1 MKLDLSAAWY
11 GAMKMLAANREMVLV
26 LAGVFFF
33 VPYLA
38 FALFLPDPMGQAG
51 ASGAEP
57 DMDAASAMIV
67 AFYAEYWWALLLLAL
82 IQAVGSIAL
91 LAILGDRDRPT
102 VGDAMGRGLRFL
114 PPQIGAQILTGF
126 AILAPPTIG
135 IAIGAAIGSEGVAGL
150 LGLLMVPVALY
161 LLVKFSMSSRAIAI
175 ERIMNPI
182 TALGRSWRL
191 TKGNSFRLFL
201 FYLLLVAAFIV
212 LSMIATLVFGL
223 VFALGGEHVALI
235 GQALISS
242 LINVGFACVAYA
254 VLASLHRR
262 LSGPAATATV
272 PTTRED

>member
-1 MKLDLSAAWY
+1 MKLDLSAAWD

-38 FALFLPDPMGQAG
+38 FSLFLPDPMAQAG
-51 ASGAEP
+51 AAGAEP
-57 DMDAASAMIV
+57 DMDAMSAQIV

-114 PPQIGAQILTGF
+114 PTQIGAQILTGF

-135 IAIGAAIGSEGVAGL
+135 VALGAAIGSEGVAGL
-150 LGLLMVPVALY
+150 LGLLMVPVTLY
-161 LLVKFSMSSRAIAI
+161 LLVKFSMSSPAIAI

-201 FYLLLVAAFIV
+201 FYLLLVAAFTV
-212 LSMIATLVFGL
+212 LSMIATLAFGL
-223 VFALGGEHVALI
+223 IFALGGEHVALI

>member
-1 MKLDLSAAWY
+1 MKLDLSAAWD

-82 IQAVGSIAL
+82 IQAIGSIAL
-91 LAILGDRDRPT
+91 LAILGARARPT

-114 PPQIGAQILTGF
+114 PTQIGAQILTGF

-135 IAIGAAIGSEGVAGL
+135 VALGAAIGSEGIAGL
-150 LGLLMVPVALY
+150 LGLLMLPVTLY
-161 LLVKFSMSSRAIAI
+161 LLVKFSMSSPAIAI

-201 FYLLLVAAFIV
+201 FYLLFVAAFTV

-254 VLASLHRR
+254 VLASLHRC
-262 LSGPAATATV
+262 LSGPAATATG

>member
-1 MKLDLSAAWY
+1 MKLDLSAAWD

>member
-1 MKLDLSAAWY
+1 
-11 GAMKMLAANREMVLV
+11 
-26 LAGVFFF
+26 
-33 VPYLA
+33 
-38 FALFLPDPMGQAG
+38 
-51 ASGAEP
+51 
-57 DMDAASAMIV
+57 MIV

-114 PPQIGAQILTGF
+114 PTQIGAQILTGF

-135 IAIGAAIGSEGVAGL
+135 VALGAAIGSEGIAGL
-150 LGLLMVPVALY
+150 LGLLMLPVTLY
-161 LLVKFSMSSRAIAI
+161 LLVKFSMSSPAIAI

-201 FYLLLVAAFIV
+201 FYLLLVAAFTV

-254 VLASLHRR
+254 VLASLHRC

>member
-1 MKLDLSAAWY
+1 MKLDLSAAWD

-38 FALFLPDPMGQAG
+38 FSLFLPDPTGQAG

-57 DMDAASAMIV
+57 DMDAASAQLA
-67 AFYAEYWWALLLLAL
+67 AFYAEYWWAMLSITL

-102 VGDAMGRGLRFL
+102 VADAIGRGLRLL
-114 PPQIGAQILTGF
+114 PTQIVTQLLTGF
-126 AILAPPTIG
+126 AILAPLNIG
-135 IAIGAAIGSEGVAGL
+135 IALGAAIGSQAIANL
-150 LGLLMVPVALY
+150 LAILMVPVTLY
-161 LLVKFSMSSRAIAI
+161 LWVKFSISSPVIAI
-175 ERIMNPI
+175 ERTMNPI

-201 FYLLLVAAFIV
+201 FYLLIIAAVFVLAIIV
-212 LSMIATLVFGL
+212 SLVFGL
-223 VFALGGEHVALI
+223 VFALGGEHLALVGKALI
-235 GQALISS
+235 FS
-242 LINVGFACVAYA
+242 LIIVGFFCVIYA

>member
-1 MKLDLSAAWY
+1 
-11 GAMKMLAANREMVLV
+11 
-26 LAGVFFF
+26 
-33 VPYLA
+33 
-38 FALFLPDPMGQAG
+38 
-51 ASGAEP
+51 
-57 DMDAASAMIV
+57 
-67 AFYAEYWWALLLLAL
+67 
-82 IQAVGSIAL
+82 
-91 LAILGDRDRPT
+91 
-102 VGDAMGRGLRFL
+102 MGRGLRFL
-114 PPQIGAQILTGF
+114 PTQIGAQILTGF

-135 IAIGAAIGSEGVAGL
+135 VALGAAIGSEGIAGL
-150 LGLLMVPVALY
+150 LGLLMLPVTLY
-161 LLVKFSMSSRAIAI
+161 LLVKFSMSSPAIAI

-201 FYLLLVAAFIV
+201 FYLLLVAAFTV

-254 VLASLHRR
+254 VLASLHRC